1 MRPPLQERKIMKKLY
16 KGFLPMHNRSSTPD
30 ILGSIMTGSLPKEE
44 IKKIIPAIQEDLKE
58 KATFNLSVAVLHE
71 LEDVCHEI
79 RKLCRSKQISKTLIV
94 EEALK
99 MAFEEFSNKEKK
111 SSLFD
116 RLEKHLKK
124 YAP

>member
-1 MRPPLQERKIMKKLY
+1 MKKLY